1 VHVAGAVTRPGV
13 VELPGSARVIDAVEA
28 VAGATADADLDRL
41 NLAAR
46 AVDGMRIFVPK
57 QGEADPGVMVDPT
70 APDGADRGGAPSPGA
85 KVNLNTATQAE
96 LEALPGIGPAYAQA
110 IIVERTRRG
119 GFRSVN
125 ELREVRGIGDQRFA
139 DLEPLVAV

>member
-1 VHVAGAVTRPGV
+1 
-13 VELPGSARVIDAVEA
+13 
-28 VAGATADADLDRL
+28 
-41 NLAAR
+41 
-46 AVDGMRIFVPK
+46 
-57 QGEADPGVMVDPT
+57 MVDPT

-119 GFRSVN
+119 GFHSVN